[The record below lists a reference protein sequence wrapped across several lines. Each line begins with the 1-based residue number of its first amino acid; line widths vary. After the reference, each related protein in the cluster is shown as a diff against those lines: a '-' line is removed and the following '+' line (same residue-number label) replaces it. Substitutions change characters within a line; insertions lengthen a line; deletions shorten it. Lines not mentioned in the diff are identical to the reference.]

1 MNPDTEQAVIRYS
14 VLKQFKLSKQGMNR
28 MNIMAIDPGAGG
40 GIAWL
45 SEGEIRA
52 VPMPEGMTWQGDAMR
67 SICAE
72 GKINVAYMERVGGYV
87 PGNSGPASVKFARHC
102 GNIEAI
108 LFMLCVPT
116 VQVAPQTWMKT
127 MGALPKEK
135 SDRKRAIKEVVSR
148 RFPHLS
154 VTLKTADALGILIHA
169 MEGKNK

>member
-1 MNPDTEQAVIRYS
+1 
-14 VLKQFKLSKQGMNR
+14 

-40 GIAWL
+40 GIAW
-45 SEGEIRA
+45 SSGGEVRA
-52 VPMPEGMTWQGDAMR
+52 EPMPEGMTGQGDALR

-72 GKINVAYMERVGGYV
+72 WKINAAYMERVGTYM

-116 VQVAPQTWMKT
+116 IQVAPQKWMKT

-135 SDRKRAIKEVVSR
+135 ADRKRAIKEVVSR

-169 MEGKNK
+169 MEGMNK